1 MFENCVFRYR
11 SFNEENKNLDAFDK
25 DRLYVLKY
33 RSQRKRLVFRQPCRT
48 KKLAHKAKQIHIR
61 MIFIQLFP
69 KGDSFF
75 FFKKQEAWK
84 IKKIKKVNFY
94 G

>member
-33 RSQRKRLVFRQPCRT
+33 RSQRKRLVFR
-48 KKLAHKAKQIHIR
+48 
-61 MIFIQLFP
+61 
-69 KGDSFF
+69 
-75 FFKKQEAWK
+75 
-84 IKKIKKVNFY
+84 
-94 G
+94 

>member
-11 SFNEENKNLDAFDK
+11 SFDEENKNLDAFDK

-48 KKLAHKAKQIHIR
+48 KKLAHKA
-61 MIFIQLFP
+61 
-69 KGDSFF
+69 
-75 FFKKQEAWK
+75 E
-84 IKKIKKVNFY
+84 
-94 G
+94 